1 MAGAI
6 GAFLV
11 LLVLAPAAEA
21 QAAPPGVPMNVTV
34 TRGNQK
40 VVCAVEGT
48 CGNRWLT
55 GHRLCRHAD
64 SGHEGTEPGQFDSDA
79 TTQTVTGLRN
89 GAAYTFK
96 VAAVNANGTGPVSAP
111 SAAVTPKGP
120 GTTTWYRQKRW
131 WAAGL
136 VVLVALC
143 ALGVYVFRRG
153 RTADTGAT

>member
-6 GAFLV
+6 GALLV
-11 LLVLAPAAEA
+11 LLVFAPAAEA
-21 QAAPPGVPMNVTV
+21 QAAPPGAPTNVTV

-40 VVCAVEGT
+40 VVVRWKAPAATGGSPVTGYVVTPIQGT
-48 CGNRWLT
+48 KAQN
-55 GHRLCRHAD
+55 
-64 SGHEGTEPGQFDSDA
+64 PVKFDSDA

-89 GAAYTFK
+89 GASYTFK
-96 VAAVNANGTGPVSAP
+96 VAAVNANGTGPASAP